1 MNWQGPRI
9 SGGFVVFGDA
19 QAVANPVPPVV
30 QCAMRGSFLTVFLVV
45 MLASSG
51 AAFWGAYGYFKG
63 GELQQAGARLS
74 LYRSTVDA
82 ELERFSH
89 LPFVLARDTFVIETA
104 TGGDPR
110 RLNAR
115 LATFAERAGI
125 DAIYLMDEQGITRSA
140 SNAGRP
146 DSFVGQDYSFRP
158 YFQAAIKGQQGQF
171 YGVGVTTGVPGY
183 FFANAVRDDAGEI
196 RGVIAIKID
205 LSDLQRSW
213 QEAGE
218 RVLLANADGVV
229 LLASVQDWR
238 YRSLS
243 DLTVAQLSRIAEAR
257 QFGTQAITPL
267 DWQPEGPDTA
277 AIDGQ
282 TLLHLQTRELPN
294 EWSLHYFAS
303 DAQAITRAWLVTGV
317 VLFIAGTIL
326 ISVQF
331 QRARRIGAALRR
343 SEREEA
349 ELRAANERLAV
360 EIEER
365 RSAERRLQRTQDELE
380 RAGRLAVLGQL
391 AASVTHELGQPI
403 AAMRN
408 HLAAA
413 EMQGQGG
420 AMLPRLQGLVDRM
433 EGITRQLKFFA
444 RKGKQ
449 EFEQVDLRDAIHAVL
464 ELMRPSVDA
473 QEVTLDITLP
483 DHPVMLQ
490 SNRLRIEQVMTN
502 LMRNAVDAMVDCDPR
517 VLSVALG
524 QDDDAV
530 WFTVGDTGH
539 GLGDRDLRE
548 LAEPFV
554 TTRESGQG
562 MGLGLAISSAIVDDH
577 GGRISAQNRDSG
589 GAIFRVT
596 FPKQEHA

>member
-1 MNWQGPRI
+1 M
-9 SGGFVVFGDA
+9 
-19 QAVANPVPPVV
+19 
-30 QCAMRGSFLTVFLVV
+30 
-45 MLASSG
+45 
-51 AAFWGAYGYFKG
+51 
-63 GELQQAGARLS
+63 
-74 LYRSTVDA
+74 
-82 ELERFSH
+82 
-89 LPFVLARDTFVIETA
+89 
-104 TGGDPR
+104 
-110 RLNAR
+110 
-115 LATFAERAGI
+115 
-125 DAIYLMDEQGITRSA
+125 
-140 SNAGRP
+140 
-146 DSFVGQDYSFRP
+146 
-158 YFQAAIKGQQGQF
+158 
-171 YGVGVTTGVPGY
+171 
-183 FFANAVRDDAGEI
+183 
-196 RGVIAIKID
+196 
-205 LSDLQRSW
+205 
-213 QEAGE
+213 
-218 RVLLANADGVV
+218 
-229 LLASVQDWR
+229 
-238 YRSLS
+238 
-243 DLTVAQLSRIAEAR
+243 
-257 QFGTQAITPL
+257 
-267 DWQPEGPDTA
+267 
-277 AIDGQ
+277 
-282 TLLHLQTRELPN
+282 
-294 EWSLHYFAS
+294 
-303 DAQAITRAWLVTGV
+303 

-326 ISVQF
+326 MSVQF

-349 ELRAANERLAV
+349 ELRAANERLAI

-413 EMQGQGG
+413 ELQGQGG
-420 AMLPRLQGLVDRM
+420 TMLPRLQGLVDRM

-517 VLSVALG
+517 VLSVAVG
-524 QDDDAV
+524 QNNDAV

>member
-1 MNWQGPRI
+1 M
-9 SGGFVVFGDA
+9 
-19 QAVANPVPPVV
+19 
-30 QCAMRGSFLTVFLVV
+30 
-45 MLASSG
+45 
-51 AAFWGAYGYFKG
+51 
-63 GELQQAGARLS
+63 
-74 LYRSTVDA
+74 
-82 ELERFSH
+82 
-89 LPFVLARDTFVIETA
+89 
-104 TGGDPR
+104 
-110 RLNAR
+110 
-115 LATFAERAGI
+115 
-125 DAIYLMDEQGITRSA
+125 
-140 SNAGRP
+140 
-146 DSFVGQDYSFRP
+146 
-158 YFQAAIKGQQGQF
+158 
-171 YGVGVTTGVPGY
+171 
-183 FFANAVRDDAGEI
+183 
-196 RGVIAIKID
+196 
-205 LSDLQRSW
+205 
-213 QEAGE
+213 
-218 RVLLANADGVV
+218 

-267 DWQPEGPDTA
+267 DWQPEGADTA

-282 TLLHLQTRELPN
+282 TLLHLQTRDLPN
-294 EWSLHYFAS
+294 QWSLHYFAS

-413 EMQGQGG
+413 ELQGQGG
-420 AMLPRLQGLVDRM
+420 TMLPRLQGLVDRM
-433 EGITRQLKFFA
+433 EGTTRQLKFFA

-483 DHPVMLQ
+483 HHPVMLQ

-517 VLSVALG
+517 VLSVAVG
-524 QDDDAV
+524 QNNDAV

-577 GGRISAQNRDSG
+577 GGRIAAQNRDSG